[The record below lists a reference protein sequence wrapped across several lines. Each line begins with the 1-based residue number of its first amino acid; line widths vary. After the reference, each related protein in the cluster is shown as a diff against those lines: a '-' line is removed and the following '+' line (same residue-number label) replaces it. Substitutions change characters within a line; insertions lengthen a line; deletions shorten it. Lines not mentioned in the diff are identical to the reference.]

1 MQPQFLVK
9 AFDASG
15 IVDMHTG
22 KPSIEKMLATI
33 RRTVPEEEAK
43 HARESLTTLV
53 PLAAQQYLTDEDHDA
68 VGTAHD
74 LDEHGN
80 VADRPA
86 KINNESAMRAKCLS
100 VQHQRDARLEWSQ
113 RVQQKQDDD
122 AACKEQKVNNKLKD
136 NASWEAV
143 LLGGGSQ
150 SLAAL
155 SLARFAVPNLPQLQ
169 AFMSARLFKR
179 LKDATGYKHPK
190 KGKLADAERGG
201 NILIL
206 QSFNPRA

>member
-1 MQPQFLVK
+1 
-9 AFDASG
+9 
-15 IVDMHTG
+15 MHANL
-22 KPSIEKMLATI
+22 SQRLCRSL
-33 RRTVPEEEAK
+33 RRKKEEAR

-122 AACKEQKVNNKLKD
+122 AACKEQKVNDKLKD
-136 NASWEAV
+136 NVSYMHVKIEF
-143 LLGGGSQ
+143 
-150 SLAAL
+150 L
-155 SLARFAVPNLPQLQ
+155 SLFFFFSKLGIVKKHQ
-169 AFMSARLFKR
+169 A
-179 LKDATGYKHPK
+179 
-190 KGKLADAERGG
+190 G
-201 NILIL
+201 NGC
-206 QSFNPRA
+206 